1 MTGPDPAWQRLAAL
15 DEIPARGLLFT
26 FSDGPFESTGILV
39 RGDAG
44 VRAWRNQC
52 RHLAVR
58 LDRDTPGALFD
69 RDGALLVCQYHGAL
83 YRPDDG
89 VCVAGPCVGSRLREL
104 PVTVLDGQVW
114 LHTESVGLCLFDA

>member
-15 DEIPARGLLFT
+15 DEIPARGLVFT
-26 FSDGPFESTGILV
+26 FRDGPFESSGILV

-69 RDGALLVCQYHGAL
+69 RDGALLLCQYHGAL

-89 VCVAGPCVGSRLREL
+89 ICVAGPCVGSRLRQL
-104 PVTVLDGQVW
+104 PVAVLDGQVW
-114 LHTESVGLCLFDA
+114 LRAERIGSCLFDA